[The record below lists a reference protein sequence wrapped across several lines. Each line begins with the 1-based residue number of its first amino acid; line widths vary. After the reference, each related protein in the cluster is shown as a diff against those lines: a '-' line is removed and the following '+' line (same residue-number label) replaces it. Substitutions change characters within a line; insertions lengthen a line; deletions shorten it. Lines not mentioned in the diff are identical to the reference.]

1 MRNEMIKMVANK
13 IAFLNDRSIAK
24 DKCFFAS
31 KLNTKWFCFI
41 CNLEH
46 SIEINLS
53 FGFQRTN
60 NNSILFQILL
70 LFLELIF
77 NFGCNIVSFIHLQ
90 RNLSYGVLLSVSTLT
105 RFSIVIGFTK

>member
-1 MRNEMIKMVANK
+1 MIKMVANK

-24 DKCFFAS
+24 VKCFFAS

-53 FGFQRTN
+53 FGFQ
-60 NNSILFQILL
+60 
-70 LFLELIF
+70 
-77 NFGCNIVSFIHLQ
+77 
-90 RNLSYGVLLSVSTLT
+90 
-105 RFSIVIGFTK
+105 

>member
-1 MRNEMIKMVANK
+1 MRNKMMKTVANK

-24 DKCFFAS
+24 VKCFFAS

-60 NNSILFQILL
+60 NILFCRSCFFISDS
-70 LFLELIF
+70 LIT
-77 NFGCNIVSFIHLQ
+77 
-90 RNLSYGVLLSVSTLT
+90 SVVD
-105 RFSIVIGFTK
+105 I